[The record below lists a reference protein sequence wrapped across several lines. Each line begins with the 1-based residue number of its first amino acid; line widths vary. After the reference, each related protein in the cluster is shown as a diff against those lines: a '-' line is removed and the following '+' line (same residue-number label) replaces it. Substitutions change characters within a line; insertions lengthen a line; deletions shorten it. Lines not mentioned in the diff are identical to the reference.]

1 MLVIIYLAIFQWFEY
16 PLSSQFPIQ
25 KYMTYIT
32 HKDIKYKLKLKIIL
46 VYLLYFQITSNY
58 LVSGLLR
65 CSSGSWIMRCE
76 LCLTVYLN
84 SYIFFDFYLFF
95 FWFDLVFYFVLFYF
109 LDNEEVYNY
118 GHMIRHMTLYH
129 KPRTLW
135 KELEGIIS
143 KCMFMVY

>member
-58 LVSGLLR
+58 LVSGLLI
-65 CSSGSWIMRCE
+65 CSSGCWIMRCE

-95 FWFDLVFYFVLFYF
+95 FDLILFFILFYF
-109 LDNEEVYNY
+109 IFWTMKRYITMVIWYITWHY
-118 GHMIRHMTLYH
+118 
-129 KPRTLW
+129 
-135 KELEGIIS
+135 IIS
-143 KCMFMVY
+143 LEHYEKN